1 MLDMKMR
8 GIGGVGLYNYIKH
21 LAGGA
26 VPEPADGVTR
36 CPEQSR
42 P

>member
-21 LAGGA
+21 LA
-26 VPEPADGVTR
+26 EELSLNQRT
-36 CPEQSR
+36 E
-42 P
+42 